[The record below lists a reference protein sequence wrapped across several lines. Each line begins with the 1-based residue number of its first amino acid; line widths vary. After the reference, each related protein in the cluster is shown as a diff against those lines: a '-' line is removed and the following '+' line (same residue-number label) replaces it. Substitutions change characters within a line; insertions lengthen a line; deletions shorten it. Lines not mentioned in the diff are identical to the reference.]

1 MYILWLGFRNAL
13 RNRRRSILIVGAL
26 VISYSV
32 LVFGIGW
39 VRGYFSTIF
48 TNINDFDTGHLQIYH
63 PDYLKD
69 KPRIPLEYAIQD
81 YYNIQSKL
89 AGIDGIKEVSGRID
103 IPARLSSG
111 GKQLYAMI
119 RAIDPAHESG
129 ITRIKERVIEGN
141 YIDKTPGLILGKGLA
156 TKLGVGPGAF
166 VIVSVRNRY
175 RFDDIL
181 PVQVQGIFEFGYPAM
196 DDSMAFMD
204 LQTMQNLAA
213 LKDAVINVVIKIDN
227 RTTLDALIR
236 HINAKLAATPYRA
249 YPWNHFAREMVQAV
263 QADSGSYILF
273 AIILLILSGANI
285 VNVFSMSV
293 QERTRELATLKA
305 IGQKRKNLIWM
316 ILSEAMIQALIATVA
331 GIAISAGFV
340 WYISH
345 VGIDIA
351 SYLPEDIPM
360 PFGNRFYGDYRLYDF
375 AYAGCFVILV
385 SLLGAV
391 IPARRAGRLVIADA
405 LREAR

>member
-1 MYILWLGFRNAL
+1 MNKVLAFLVLYLCTVPVFSDSEADHILRQMELSLNP
-13 RNRRRSILIVGAL
+13 
-26 VISYSV
+26 SV
-32 LVFGIGW
+32 
-39 VRGYFSTIF
+39 
-48 TNINDFDTGHLQIYH
+48 YH
-63 PDYLKD
+63 
-69 KPRIPLEYAIQD
+69 
-81 YYNIQSKL
+81 
-89 AGIDGIKEVSGRID
+89 
-103 IPARLSSG
+103 
-111 GKQLYAMI
+111 
-119 RAIDPAHESG
+119 
-129 ITRIKERVIEGN
+129 
-141 YIDKTPGLILGKGLA
+141 
-156 TKLGVGPGAF
+156 
-166 VIVSVRNRY
+166 
-175 RFDDIL
+175 
-181 PVQVQGIFEFGYPAM
+181 GIFKMQTHYP
-196 DDSMAFMD
+196 DRPDPD
-204 LQTMQNLAA
+204 LAA

-263 QADSGSYILF
+263 QADSGSFILF